1 MMPTTATRPKPAAA
15 PIGTGHLHKAL
26 EDSRDHARL
35 DDFCAAVGCSP
46 AEASS
51 DGVHLDIL
59 HVFDLMRSR
68 GYKVTA
74 PIKPPH
80 QPRPGHT
87 TWLIDATLPNNGPSL
102 RLGFVTVNAS

>member
-1 MMPTTATRPKPAAA
+1 MNTTATRSRSSVA

-26 EDSRDHARL
+26 EDSRDHAKL
-35 DDFCAAVGCSP
+35 DEFCAAVGCTP

-68 GYKVTA
+68 GYKVSA
-74 PIKPPH
+74 PIKPTH
-80 QPRPGHT
+80 QPRPGLT
-87 TWLIDATLPNNGPSL
+87 TWLVDATLPNNGPSL
-102 RLGFVTVNAS
+102 RLGFVTANQS

>member
-1 MMPTTATRPKPAAA
+1 MTTTVTRPRHAA

-35 DDFCAAVGCSP
+35 DDFCAAVGCTA
-46 AEASS
+46 AEASA

-68 GYKVTA
+68 GYKVSA
-74 PIKPPH
+74 PAKPQQ
-80 QPRPGHT
+80 QPRAGFT
-87 TWLIDATLPNNGPSL
+87 TWLVEATLPNNGPSL
-102 RLGFVTVNAS
+102 RLGFVTANLS